1 MHIISLKKKIV
12 FWCLKLLNSPQWLKP
27 LLHFCNFITHG
38 GKYWQHLSCTALCLQ
53 ISAGFLFSFIFLN
66 SHKFD
71 SGLLWISWLYGDSW
85 LVPGLALDED
95 LHSEKMCWPPASK
108 QTWPCCLI
116 SQVFCVCL
124 CSRPIKQRC
133 TDKKKRKKKKKQI
146 HATEEFSTYSYTCLT
161 ASIRPA
167 LVIYSLKIAIS

>member
-1 MHIISLKKKIV
+1 MFKAVKFSTMTQTTP
-12 FWCLKLLNSPQWLKP
+12 SY
-27 LLHFCNFITHG
+27 FCNFITHG

-53 ISAGFLFSFIFLN
+53 ISAGFLFSFFFLN

-133 TDKKKRKKKKKQI
+133 TDKKKRKKKRSKSMPQRNFLHI
-146 HATEEFSTYSYTCLT
+146 HTPVLLLAFAQHSWST
-161 ASIRPA
+161 A
-167 LVIYSLKIAIS
+167 